1 MNPEEGGYYVLLADI
16 YASASKRNKLA
27 EVKKSNIIKKQW
39 LKKTPGCSS
48 VELRND
54 VHFLYS
60 STTHPQFK
68 RTYVLNLGNE
78 IKTASYVP
86 DTNLINNVEGD
97 VQEQLLDS
105 HSKQLAVAFGH
116 LNTSPGT
123 TILVRKIR
131 KGKTKGRSFRGHWN

>member
-1 MNPEEGGYYVLLADI
+1 MDHYGAVVDLIGR
-16 YASASKRNKLA
+16 ASRIK
-27 EVKKSNIIKKQW
+27 EVSDCTQNMPIGLGITVCGAT
-39 LKKTPGCSS
+39 LDAT
-48 VELRND
+48 
-54 VHFLYS
+54 

-68 RTYVLNLGNE
+68 RTYALNLGNE

-97 VQEQLLDS
+97 VQEQLLNS